1 MSKLSNILVGAI
13 AISSLGG
20 TFFMASVVED
30 NVKQQTQE
38 VKVINEHINKLDKEI
53 DDIKKVNTDNQK
65 QLKALKAEQEKQAK
79 ELSKN

>member
-30 NVKQQTQE
+30 NMKQQTQE

-53 DDIKKVNTDNQK
+53 DDMKKANADNQK